1 MGVITNQ
8 LGEGPAY
15 DASAEEIAS
24 QANLC
29 NQKKKSAKIA
39 GVSKIGLLKL
49 LVGYSK
55 FCLHCRIQA

>member
-1 MGVITNQ
+1 MLTHW

-15 DASAEEIAS
+15 NASTEGIAS

-39 GVSKIGLLKL
+39 GVSEIIINAIAL
-49 LVGYSK
+49 Y
-55 FCLHCRIQA
+55 